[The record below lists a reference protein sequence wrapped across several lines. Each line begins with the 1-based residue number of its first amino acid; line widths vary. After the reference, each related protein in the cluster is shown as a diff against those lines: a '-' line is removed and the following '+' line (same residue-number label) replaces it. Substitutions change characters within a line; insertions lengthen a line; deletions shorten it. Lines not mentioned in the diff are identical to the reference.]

1 MQALITGIT
10 SDLGLAFARKL
21 VEEGYTIVGTYHNNQ
36 NKALAIKEEIK
47 DKIELY
53 KVDLTNEEEIKY
65 LCTTISDIDVLINNA
80 CTYHDC
86 SLEEKTKANF
96 IDTLEVN
103 LIAPF
108 LLIKYLSPNMQKGHI
123 INISSTDAINTYNEI
138 NFDYASSKAGLITL
152 TKALSQS
159 LPNIKLYTITPNW
172 INTQT
177 TKELSPFYLKEELK
191 KSGQTRL
198 IEPTELSQI
207 LYNIIK
213 KNTLKSGTNI
223 IVDIKN
229 KKLEVKYE

>member
-1 MQALITGIT
+1 
-10 SDLGLAFARKL
+10 
-21 VEEGYTIVGTYHNNQ
+21 
-36 NKALAIKEEIK
+36 
-47 DKIELY
+47 
-53 KVDLTNEEEIKY
+53 
-65 LCTTISDIDVLINNA
+65 
-80 CTYHDC
+80 
-86 SLEEKTKANF
+86 
-96 IDTLEVN
+96 
-103 LIAPF
+103 
-108 LLIKYLSPNMQKGHI
+108 MQKGHI

-198 IEPTELSQI
+198 IEPIELSQI

-213 KNTLKSGTNI
+213 ENTLKSGTNI

>member
-1 MQALITGIT
+1 MKVLITGIT
-10 SDLGLAFARKL
+10 SDLGLAFAHKL
-21 VEEGYTIVGTYHNNQ
+21 VGEGYTIVGTYHKNQ
-36 NKALAIKEEIK
+36 NKALAIKKELK

-53 KVDLTNEEEIKY
+53 KVDLTWEEEIKN
-65 LCTTISDIDVLINNA
+65 LCKQVGTIDILINNA

-86 SLEEKTKANF
+86 SLEEKTKSDF

-108 LLIKYLSPNMQKGHI
+108 LLIKYLSQNMTKGHI

-159 LPNIKLYTITPNW
+159 LPNIKLYSLTPNW

-177 TKELSPFYLKEELK
+177 TKQISPYYLEEELK

-198 IEPTELSQI
+198 IEPEELSQI
-207 LYNIIK
+207 LYNIVK
-213 KNTLKSGTNI
+213 ENKLKSGTNI
-223 IVDIKN
+223 IINVKN
-229 KKLEVKYE
+229 NKLEVKYE

>member
-1 MQALITGIT
+1 MKVLITGIT
-10 SDLGLAFARKL
+10 SDLGLAFAHKL
-21 VEEGYTIVGTYHNNQ
+21 VGEGYTIVGTYHKNQ
-36 NKALAIKEEIK
+36 NKALAIKEELK
-47 DKIELY
+47 DKIEIY
-53 KVDLTNEEEIKY
+53 KVDLTNEDEIKN
-65 LCTTISDIDVLINNA
+65 LCKKVGTIDILINNA

-86 SLEEKTKANF
+86 SLEEKTKSDF

-108 LLIKYLSPNMQKGHI
+108 LLIKYLSQNMTKGHI

-159 LPNIKLYTITPNW
+159 LPNIKLYSLTPNW

-177 TKELSPFYLKEELK
+177 TKQISPYYLEEELK

-198 IEPTELSQI
+198 IEPEELSQI
-207 LYNIIK
+207 LYNIVK
-213 KNTLKSGTNI
+213 ENKLKSGTNI
-223 IVDIKN
+223 IINVKN
-229 KKLEVKYE
+229 NKLEVKYE